1 MNTSTD
7 EAIPKYYLIANAVI
21 EDIRSGK
28 LKPGMKVP
36 SENEII
42 REYGVSNT
50 TARKALQE
58 IELAGWAKRV
68 KGRGTFVLQRDV
80 IRSANRI
87 LSFTRNMLE
96 AGYQP
101 SARIIDISTTDG
113 FSLILNGRQYSM
125 PGPLFRIQR
134 LRFADEIPMLLETRY
149 VPKQLFPD
157 ITDHDL
163 TGSIYEIYETVYGVQ
178 LKEEVIQ
185 ISWTEITSPEQ
196 RELFGA
202 QESVPAFLIEGA
214 TFSGNGIPLEMEHSL
229 YRGDKYSFT
238 ITATK

>member
-1 MNTSTD
+1 MNKSSD

-113 FSLILNGRQYSM
+113 FSLILNGRHYSM
-125 PGPLFRIQR
+125 TGPLFRIQR

-163 TGSIYEIYETVYGVQ
+163 TGSIYEIYETAYGVQ

-185 ISWTEITSPEQ
+185 MSWTEITSPEQ

>member
-1 MNTSTD
+1 MNKSND

-21 EDIRSGK
+21 ESIRSGK
-28 LKPGMKVP
+28 LKPGMTVP

-101 SARIIDISTTDG
+101 SARIIDIRTTDG

-125 PGPLFRIQR
+125 AGPVYRIQR

-149 VPKQLFPD
+149 VSRQLFPG
-157 ITDHDL
+157 ITEHDL
-163 TGSIYEIYETVYGVQ
+163 TGSIYEIYETVYGVH

-185 ISWTEITSPEQ
+185 MSCAQIVSPEERQ
-196 RELFGA
+196 LFGSD
-202 QESVPAFLIEGA
+202 EPVPAFLIEGA
-214 TFSGNGIPLEMEHSL
+214 TFSGNGIPLEMEHSY